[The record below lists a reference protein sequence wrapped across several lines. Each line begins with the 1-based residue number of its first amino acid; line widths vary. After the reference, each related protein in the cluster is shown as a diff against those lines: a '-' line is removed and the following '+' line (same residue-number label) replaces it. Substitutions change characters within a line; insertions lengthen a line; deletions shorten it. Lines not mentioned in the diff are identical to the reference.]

1 MDMNLSKLQEVVE
14 DRGAWHATVH
24 GITESDTTQWLKNNN
39 NKLRDEGKSVF
50 LSLAALSSTSF
61 YENGNVLF
69 LLCPAWVHV
78 TTEYLKAASEIKNL
92 NFYIYVV
99 LINFN

>member
-1 MDMNLSKLQEVVE
+1 MDRE
-14 DRGAWHATVH
+14 AWRAAVH
-24 GITESDTTQWLKNNN
+24 GITESDTTKQLNRTELKTD
-39 NKLRDEGKSVF
+39 KSRDEGKSVF

>member
-1 MDMNLSKLQEVVE
+1 MDRESWQAV
-14 DRGAWHATVH
+14 VH
-24 GITESDTTQWLKNNN
+24 GVAKSRTQLSNWTEVKTDKS
-39 NKLRDEGKSVF
+39 RDEGKSVL

-78 TTEYLKAASEIKNL
+78 TTEYLKTASKIKNL

>member
-1 MDMNLSKLQEVVE
+1 MDRE
-14 DRGAWHATVH
+14 AWRAAVL
-24 GITESDTTQWLKNNN
+24 GIAESDTTKQLNWTELKTD
-39 NKLRDEGKSVF
+39 KSRDEGKSVF

-99 LINFN
+99 LIDFN